1 MHAKLILSAMT
12 LLMACETFAAQLTPQ
27 EALARMKTTK
37 RQAKGVVTDQS
48 SLQLTYTSTFNG
60 NNTYYVFNKS
70 NKEGYLILSADDC
83 MPAVLGV
90 VEGNSFDY
98 DKLPDN
104 MKWWLSQYDVSISN
118 YSAKGKK
125 YVSSATKKKD
135 IEPLLGDIKWDQL
148 APYNLLCPTVEG
160 KETPTGC
167 VATAMAQVMGMWQW
181 PKRGYGKSE
190 YQWFTTTG
198 FDEDGN
204 YLDEFVTISRDFS
217 KSRYEWGKIH
227 SEYSF
232 SGYEPED
239 EQLAIAQL
247 MYDCGVAT
255 NMHYSY
261 NGSGTELPY
270 AVNALVRNFS
280 YDKDIRLEHRKFYDD
295 DVWEN
300 MVYDNLSKGMPL
312 VCSGRKFFEAHAYV
326 CDGYMADG
334 NLFHFNWGWGGY
346 DDGYF
351 LLSANDGGMYDECL
365 YNGGQQA
372 IFNMKPSNTP
382 YVEGSEGEFP
392 LLVYKSCA
400 FYAKDKNL
408 NESKKTDVIT
418 RDKDAQVYGANFDV
432 IYPGYVAH
440 EYAIGYKF
448 KNESNEYIIPFTYL
462 FTYEHETQP
471 FTNVSYDYG
480 FRYEEILKN
489 GKYTVSFVYKDITA
503 GNTEWKDAIYQP
515 GVTKSVID
523 VAGTEPC
530 CCLVGDPEVL
540 YNGKPVTDEE
550 LHRVPNVNEIT
561 VKFKLKVLAP
571 QKDNKITINIDGSD
585 PDFDSKSLDL
595 GNNAVNSVMTFEEKF
610 SIKDYKSD
618 TGFYIKFLQENKDG
632 CMYLPYSAENLI
644 WITIIDDNSTGIE
657 TITQTEEKASSE
669 TIYDIYGRK
678 VSTMNRGGL
687 YIKNGKKFVR
697 N

>member
-27 EALARMKTTK
+27 EALARMNTTNS
-37 RQAKGVVTDQS
+37 QAKGVVTDQS
-48 SLQLTYTSTFNG
+48 SLQLTYTSTFKG

-70 NKEGYLILSADDC
+70 NEEGYLILSADDC

-104 MKWWLSQYDVSISN
+104 RKWWLSQYDVSISN

-125 YVSSATKKKD
+125 YVSSSTAKRD
-135 IEPLLGDIKWDQL
+135 IEPLLGDIQWNQW
-148 APYNLLCPTVEG
+148 APYNLLCPTREG

-204 YLDEFVTISRDFS
+204 YLDELVTISRDFTQS
-217 KSRYEWGKIH
+217 KYKWDKIVPVYYGG
-227 SEYSF
+227 ET
-232 SGYEPED
+232 EERK
-239 EQLAIAQL
+239 LAIAQL

-295 DVWEN
+295 DVWED

-312 VCSGRKFFEAHAYV
+312 VCSGRKFFEGHAYV
-326 CDGYMADG
+326 CDGYMAIG

-365 YNGGQQA
+365 YNAGQQA

-408 NESKKTDVIT
+408 NESKTTDVIT
-418 RDKDAQVYGANFDV
+418 RDKYAQVSGGDFEL

-448 KNESNEYIIPFTYL
+448 KNESDEYIIPFTYL

-471 FTNVSYDYG
+471 FTNIWSDYG
-480 FRYEEILKN
+480 FNYEEILKN
-489 GKYTVSFVYKDITA
+489 GKYTVTYVYKDITA

-515 GVTKSVID
+515 GVTKSEIEVT
-523 VAGTEPC
+523 GTEPC
-530 CCLVGDPEVL
+530 CCIAGEPEVL
-540 YNGKPVTDEE
+540 YNGKKVTDGEI
-550 LHRVPNVNEIT
+550 HRVPNVNEIT
-561 VKFKLKVLAP
+561 VKFKVKVLAP
-571 QKDNKITINIDGSD
+571 LKDNKINMTLNYFDHE
-585 PDFDSKSLDL
+585 PDSKSLNL
-595 GNNAVNSVMTFEEKF
+595 SNTAVNAVKTFEEKF
-610 SIKDYKSD
+610 SIKDFKADDCIS
-618 TGFYIKFLQENKDG
+618 FYFYQEYKDG
-632 CMYLPYSAENLI
+632 CMFLPYSRTYPLEF
-644 WITIIDDNSTGIE
+644 WIYDDNSTGIE
-657 TITQTEEKASSE
+657 SIPQAEEKAASE

-678 VSTMNRGGL
+678 VATPTRNSL
-687 YIKNGKKFVR
+687 YIKNGKKFIAK
-697 N
+697 

>member
-1 MHAKLILSAMT
+1 MYAKLTLSAIA
-12 LLMACETFAAQLTPQ
+12 LLMACKMYAVQLTPQ
-27 EALARMKTTK
+27 EALARMNTTNLH
-37 RQAKGVVTDQS
+37 AKGFATDQS

-60 NNTYYVFNKS
+60 SNTYYVFNKG
-70 NKEGYLILSADDC
+70 NENGYLILSADDC

-104 MKWWLSQYDVSISN
+104 MKWWLSQYDISISN

-125 YVSSATKKKD
+125 YVSSATAKKD
-135 IEPLLGDIKWDQL
+135 IKPLLGDIKWNQW

-181 PKRGYGKSE
+181 PKRGYGSNE
-190 YQWFTTTG
+190 YVIADMG
-198 FDEDGN
+198 YDEDGN
-204 YLDEFVTISRDFS
+204 FVYKEVTLARDFS
-217 KSRYEWGKIH
+217 KSKYNWGLIKH
-227 SEYSF
+227 DYYGNESE
-232 SGYEPED
+232 D
-239 EQLAIAQL
+239 AKLAIAQL

-255 NMHYSY
+255 NMEYRST
-261 NGSGTELPY
+261 GSGTELSY

-312 VCSGRKFFEAHAYV
+312 VYSGRKFFDAHAFV
-326 CDGYMADG
+326 CDGYQVEG

-351 LLSANDGGMYDECL
+351 LLSADDGGLYEECQ
-365 YNGGQQA
+365 YNDKQQA

-392 LLVYKSCA
+392 LIVYKTDY
-400 FYAKDKNL
+400 FYAKDK
-408 NESKKTDVIT
+408 KTGEAKETNVIT
-418 RDKDAQVYGANFDV
+418 RDIDAKTSGGIFDL

-440 EYAIGYKF
+440 EYSIAYKF
-448 KNESNEYIIPFTYL
+448 KNESNEYIMPFTYL
-462 FTYEHETQP
+462 FTNEHETQP
-471 FTNVSYDYG
+471 FTNVYTDYG
-480 FRYEEILKN
+480 FNTEVLLKN
-489 GKYTVSFVYKDITA
+489 GKYTVSYVYKDITA
-503 GNTEWKDAIYQP
+503 GNTEWKDAIYNP
-515 GVTKSVID
+515 GVTKPVIE

-530 CCLVGDPEVL
+530 CCLVGEPEVL

-561 VKFKLKVLAP
+561 VKFKLKVLSP
-571 QKDNKITINIDGSD
+571 LKDNKITMALDYYGVEHGS
-585 PDFDSKSLDL
+585 KTLDL
-595 GNNAVNSVMTFEEKF
+595 GNTAVNAVKTFEKKF
-610 SIKDYKSD
+610 SIKNFKADY
-618 TGFYIKFLQENKDG
+618 GVYLYFFQEYKDG
-632 CMYLPYSAENLI
+632 CMYLPYSRTKRI
-644 WITIIDDNSTGIE
+644 QFYIIDDNSTGIE
-657 TITQTEEKASSE
+657 TVTQTEEKAASE

-678 VSTMNRGGL
+678 VSTTNRGGL
-687 YIKNGKKFVR
+687 YIKNGRKFIAK
-697 N
+697 